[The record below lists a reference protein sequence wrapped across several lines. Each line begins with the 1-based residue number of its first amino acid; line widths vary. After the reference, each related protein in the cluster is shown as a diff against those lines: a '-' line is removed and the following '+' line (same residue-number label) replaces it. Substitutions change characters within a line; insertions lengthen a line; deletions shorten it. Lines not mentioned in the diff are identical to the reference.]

1 MGIILGQIAMSGNDD
16 YNVNLISGLP
26 FASVK
31 FGGFT
36 GATGV
41 ARQPQNDYQFFK
53 YTANQPSLGANY
65 NRENFI
71 KDTFAYADTGR
82 PTLNRPERRVEDT
95 GLYIV
100 S

>member
-1 MGIILGQIAMSGNDD
+1 MLGIILGQIAMVDNDFK
-16 YNVNLISGLP
+16 VNLNLQSSG
-26 FASVK
+26 VR

-36 GATGV
+36 TPTIQ
-41 ARQPQNDYQFFK
+41 RQQQDEFFK
-53 YTANQPSLGANY
+53 YTSTSSSSGANY

-71 KDTFAYADTGR
+71 KDTFAYADTKR

-95 GLYIV
+95 QLYIV